1 MSINRHYLLVVI
13 WSLACAVVPSV
24 EGGISEASS
33 AGVNDR
39 GGSSEVATATLLPP
53 SSSSSQRT
61 GLDAR
66 DEIFYQFMPIAWRDS
81 NGDTYRFG
89 DFGGMTASLDYLES
103 LGVTAVWM
111 NPIFPSPA
119 YHGYQHGPADQLNS
133 WFGSEAEFLG
143 FVQAAHARGI
153 KVFVDYVVY
162 GISHNSV
169 YYQSAYGNPS
179 SPYDTWL
186 AFTNSANTQYQGSV
200 YTSWNGSSVGFIHWD
215 LRDPNPVDLVTEW
228 GQHWLDPNGDGDPSD
243 GIDGYRLDHVWEQ
256 YGYGPDGWG
265 YNLDDFWIPWKAAL
279 QTVNPNVFTFAE
291 QADWGIT
298 GANLL
303 PAFDATFTI
312 PFMFSARDSLSSQTK
327 DSLYNATAAAVAA
340 LPSGKTF
347 IGVIGNHDVDRLT
360 SVIGGSLTKA
370 KAAAAVLL
378 TQPFPP
384 SIYYGDEIGML
395 GVKGDYGSDA
405 NDIPM
410 REPFKWL
417 AVAGPP
423 MSNYWIL
430 NSQAYNNRYSQN
442 NDGRS
447 VQEQSGV
454 SGSLLETYR
463 QLIAARKAN
472 VALRRGAYYPI
483 TTSTSRVWS
492 FIRQVDGQ
500 QTVIV
505 AINLYSSSRTFTVDL
520 SDAQI
525 VGGSTTPVDVITGQT
540 LSAVTDAN
548 KGAYSMTLAA
558 YGYRVASVNL
568 TIPPPPPAEFDGL
581 GIPSKSGPC
590 GLAATQNNATGLGDN
605 ISELDQM
612 YVRPRADGLRVGI
625 TGNLATDGTGLVL
638 LLDTIAG
645 GQNLLNLSGYS
656 PPPSGP
662 NYLTGMQLDS
672 GFAPDHMIYVNTAS
686 GNVYVDQFEL
696 QTGGG
701 TVKTYRGAGTVND
714 GDGDLTGGDNPN
726 GMMASMNN
734 TNALGVTSTDASQA
748 ATATSGFDLLIPY
761 ADVDITAVAGG
772 TIRVAAFIIRSNGEV
787 SNQWLP
793 GLGGGY
799 ANLGATPDMTGIPGN
814 QFAAVSLVLLGDANL
829 SGGVDIADAGALV
842 NVLLGLDVNPAHV
855 TGSDVNCDGSVD
867 GEDIG
872 AFVELLL

>member
-1 MSINRHYLLVVI
+1 MNINRRALPVVVWALV
-13 WSLACAVVPSV
+13 WALAAPVGVVGASQTAERAAGAPT
-24 EGGISEASS
+24 GGA
-33 AGVNDR
+33 A
-39 GGSSEVATATLLPP
+39 AQAAPP
-53 SSSSSQRT
+53 VSQTSRD

-66 DEIFYQFMPIAWRDS
+66 DEIFYQIMPIAWRDS
-81 NGDTYRFG
+81 NSDAYRFG
-89 DFGGMTASLDYLES
+89 DFGGLTASLDYLES
-103 LGVTAVWM
+103 LGVTAVWL
-111 NPIFPSPA
+111 NPVFPSPA

-133 WFGSEAEFLG
+133 WFGTQAEFLS

-153 KVFVDYVVY
+153 KVLVDYVVY
-162 GISHNSV
+162 GISHASV

-179 SPYDTWL
+179 SPYDSWL
-186 AFTNSANTQYQGSV
+186 AFTNPANTQYQGSI
-200 YTSWNGSSVGFIHWD
+200 YTSWNGASVGFIHWD
-215 LRDPNPVDLVTEW
+215 LRDPNPVDLVTQW
-228 GQHWLDPNGDGDPSD
+228 AQYWLDPNGDGDPSD

-265 YNLDDFWIPWKAAL
+265 YNLDDFWMPWKAAL
-279 QTVNPNVFTFAE
+279 QTINPDVFIFAE

-327 DSLYNATAAAVAA
+327 TSLYNATAAAVAA
-340 LPSGKTF
+340 LPAGKTF
-347 IGVIGNHDVDRLT
+347 VGIIGNHDVDRLT

-370 KAAAAVLL
+370 RAAAAILL

-395 GVKGDYGSDA
+395 GVKRDYGSDA

-423 MSNYWIL
+423 MSNYWFL
-430 NSQAYNNRYSQN
+430 HAQAYDNRYSQN

-447 VQEQSGV
+447 VEEQSGV
-454 SGSLLETYR
+454 GGSLLEAYK

-483 TTSTSRVWS
+483 TNSNSRVWS
-492 FIRQVDGQ
+492 FIRQADGQ
-500 QTVIV
+500 QTLLV
-505 AINLYSSSRTFTVDL
+505 AINLYSSSRNFTVNL
-520 SDAQI
+520 SAAQI
-525 VGGSTTPVDVITGQT
+525 AGGSTTPVDVITGQT
-540 LSAVTDAN
+540 LSDITNAN
-548 KGAYSMTLAA
+548 KASYSMTLPA
-558 YGYRVASVNL
+558 YDYRILSVNL
-568 TIPPPPPAEFDGL
+568 VIPPPPPAEFDGL
-581 GIPSKSGPC
+581 DIPNKLGPC
-590 GLAATQNNATGLGDN
+590 SLVATQNNATGLGDN
-605 ISELDQM
+605 ISELNQVF
-612 YVRPRADGLRVGI
+612 VRPRADGLRVGI

-638 LLDTIAG
+638 LLDTVAG
-645 GQNLLNLSGYS
+645 GQNVLNLSGYS

-662 NYLTGMQLDS
+662 NHLTGTQLDS
-672 GFAPDHMIYVNTAS
+672 GFSPDHMIYLNTAS
-686 GNVYVDQFEL
+686 GNVYVDQFVL
-696 QTGGG
+696 LTGGG

-726 GMMASMNN
+726 GMQAAMNN
-734 TNALGVTSTDASQA
+734 TNALGVTGTDASQA

-761 ADVDITAVAGG
+761 ADVGISGLTGG

-799 ANLGATPDMTGIPGN
+799 ANLGTTPNMSGIPGN

-829 SGGVDIADAGALV
+829 SGGVDLSDVGSLTD
-842 NVLLGLDVNPAHV
+842 VLLGLDTNPARV
-855 TGSDVNCDGSVD
+855 AASDVNCDGSVD
-867 GEDIG
+867 GGDIE
-872 AFVELLL
+872 AFVELVL